1 MGEEISTLFNK
12 RFAIEMEL
20 SELRERE
27 GCSESGSMVL
37 KVLKF
42 P

>member
-20 SELRERE
+20 SELREDK
-27 GCSESGSMVL
+27 SGKGSRVQ
-37 KVLKF
+37 
-42 P
+42 

>member
-20 SELRERE
+20 SELREV
-27 GCSESGSMVL
+27 GSGRGQQGAL
-37 KVLKF
+37 N
-42 P
+42 